1 MDKPLST
8 ADVPPHFLRAV
19 LLVGP
24 IPFKALASDPRVS
37 YGLYVPPT
45 HYNPDPAKTTTS
57 DVTTKKLPLLVN
69 VHSTKRDVS
78 ALYRELA
85 YFAEETPC
93 AVLAPLFPAGIDGPN
108 DIDSYKTLKSRTLRS
123 DLALLSILDEV
134 AQRWPGIETRR
145 VFMMGYSGGGQF
157 VHRFL
162 YLYPE
167 RLAAIS
173 IGAPGRSTFLDEQQA
188 WPRGVADVR
197 SIFGRDIERELI
209 KKVNIQLLVGGADT
223 GVHGGKEFWEWL
235 QQVRK
240 SLSHNEDGASGS
252 GNTHNGLPAMEKG
265 RLEGVKQLHQ
275 SWEQDGIE
283 AQFDIIEG
291 VAHEGDKVRGLVLAY
306 LQPRIQTHRQ
316 Q

>member
-8 ADVPPHFLRAV
+8 AEVPPQFLKAV

-24 IPFKALASDPRVS
+24 VPFKALASDPRVS
-37 YGLYVPPT
+37 YGLYVPPA
-45 HYNPDPAKTTTS
+45 HYNPDPAKTTTG
-57 DVTTKKLPLLVN
+57 DVMAKKLPLLVS

-85 YFAEETPC
+85 NFAEETPC

-123 DLALLSILDEV
+123 DLALVSILDEV

-145 VFMMGYSGGGQF
+145 VFLMGYSGGGQF

-167 RLAAIS
+167 RLAAVS

-188 WPRGVADVR
+188 WPKGVADVR
-197 SIFGRDIERELI
+197 SIFNRDIDRDLI
-209 KKVNIQLLVGGADT
+209 KKVAIQLLVGGADT
-223 GVHGGKEFWEWL
+223 GVHGGREFWEWL

-240 SLSHNEDGASGS
+240 SRSQNGSDVPGS

-265 RLEGVKQLHQ
+265 RLEAVKDLHQ
-275 SWEQDGIE
+275 SWKADGIE
-283 AQFDIIEG
+283 AQFDIIDG
-291 VAHEGDKVRGLVLAY
+291 VAHEGDKIRGLVLAF
-306 LQPRIQTHRQ
+306 LQPWIRSPLQ
-316 Q
+316 